1 MIEPTVESIME
12 EARRIEGRARKRCLS
27 RGDAKVFVEL
37 RKDNPGKRVR
47 VYSCQG
53 FVPNAYTYGVEIT
66 YVECGPSGS
75 VLVGRAGAQRPNGRG
90 SLRVVDNRSAGLE
103 GTIK

>member
-12 EARRIEGRARKRCLS
+12 EARRLEGRARKRCLS

-37 RKDNPGKRVR
+37 REDNPGKRVR

-53 FVPNAYTYGVEIT
+53 FVPNSYHYRADIT
-66 YVECGPSGS
+66 FVECGPNGS
-75 VLVGRAGAQRPNGRG
+75 IVVGRTAASRSNGRG
-90 SLRVVDNRSAGLE
+90 SLRVVGNRGYHS
-103 GTIK
+103 

>member
-12 EARRIEGRARKRCLS
+12 EARRLEGRARKRCLS

-37 RKDNPGKRVR
+37 REDNPGKRVR

-53 FVPNAYTYGVEIT
+53 FVPNSYSYRADIT

-75 VLVGRAGAQRPNGRG
+75 VNIGRAGASRSNGRG
-90 SLRVVDNRSAGLE
+90 SLRIVDNRSAGLE